1 MKRKIEDW
9 NREFWGRKKSKIS
22 LLEKI
27 NSQKDEQLFIGASF
41 CGDIRKTMGKSENSL
56 INNEII

>member
-1 MKRKIEDW
+1 MKRKIDDW
-9 NREFWGRKKSKIS
+9 NREFWGRKKSKTS

-41 CGDIRKTMGKSENSL
+41 CGDIRKSEAKSEKSL
-56 INNEII
+56 VKNLIR